1 MVDVGLESSLAEVHR
16 VLRLAFSLGTGG
28 TPAVDLPTKPAE
40 VPAALAAA
48 HRHALRFV
56 QSGGDL
62 GHVAAT
68 EAALVLSD
76 IAQVRTLWMS
86 RELATRTEM
95 LSKADAALRRLST
108 VTSTDE
114 LVSRLPSTV
123 VDLGYMRALFSWV
136 HGDRWIA
143 HSAHS
148 VHGAE
153 ESRILVEAGQQRPLQ
168 NVRKLFEGE
177 MLEQRRAIFGQ
188 GIKGSAR
195 VHPELGR
202 VTGSEA
208 FVAAPLVVDNQVVGF
223 ISLDVNLAT
232 GTVTPYDRDII
243 SLFCTGAGIA
253 LERLRALER
262 MVSWQDEV
270 AQNISALQ
278 TTLGKLGSRGPAGL
292 NSEPVGL
299 KPGQPVSETIGELWS
314 TPLTRREEQVLDLLA
329 RGLSNAQIGDRL
341 FITEGT
347 AKSHVKNVLRKL
359 GVSNRT
365 EAASVHQHRRRHLR

>member
-1 MVDVGLESSLAEVHR
+1 MGDPSLESSLADVQR

-28 TPAVDLPTKPAE
+28 TSAPDTSLKPAD

-48 HRHALRFV
+48 ERHVLRFI
-56 QSGGDL
+56 QNG

-68 EAALVLSD
+68 AAAFALSD
-76 IAQVRTLWMS
+76 IAQVRTLWTT
-86 RELATRTEM
+86 RELATRNEM
-95 LSKADAALRRLST
+95 LSKTDAALRRLST
-108 VTSTDE
+108 VTSADE
-114 LVSRLPSTV
+114 LVSRIPSTV
-123 VDLGYMRALFSWV
+123 VDLGYTRALFSWV

-148 VHGAE
+148 IHGVE
-153 ESRILVEAGQQRPLQ
+153 ESRMLVEAGQQRPLQ
-168 NVRKLFEGE
+168 NVRRLFEGE
-177 MLEQRRAIFGQ
+177 MLEQRRAIFQQ
-188 GIKGSAR
+188 GIKGSAK

-208 FVAAPLVVDNQVVGF
+208 FVAAPLVVNNQVIGF
-223 ISLDVNLAT
+223 VSLDANLPT

-253 LERLRALER
+253 LERLRSLER
-262 MVSWQDEV
+262 MTSWQDEV

-278 TTLGKLGSRGPAGL
+278 TTLNQLGSHGSTPL
-292 NSEPVGL
+292 TSEL
-299 KPGQPVSETIGELWS
+299 ARSKPGQPAPEAIGELWLS
-314 TPLTRREEQVLDLLA
+314 PLTRREEQVLALLA
-329 RGLSNAQIGDRL
+329 RGLSNARIGDRL

-347 AKSHVKNVLRKL
+347 AKTHVKNVLRKL

-365 EAASVHQHRRRHLR
+365 EAASVHQHRRSHLR